1 MTVAELNGS
10 SAQGELAA
18 GDRADREGDSRH
30 AHHGQATKGAI
41 ARRLRKIE
49 GQVRGI
55 ARMVGQDVYCDE
67 VLNQITAV
75 EAALSGVR
83 RLLLEA
89 HIRGC
94 VVEQIEEGR
103 HEVIGELMKTI
114 GRMTR

>member
-1 MTVAELNGS
+1 MSDVGGSGGDGS
-10 SAQGELAA
+10 SGSGVVAA
-18 GDRADREGDSRH
+18 SSRQ
-30 AHHGQATKGAI
+30 AHHEQSTKAAI
-41 ARRLRKIE
+41 SSRLRKIE

-55 ARMVGQDVYCDE
+55 ARMVEANVYCDE

-89 HIRGC
+89 HIRSC

-103 HEVIGELMKTI
+103 HEVIDELMRTI